1 MVTVNLIFSKDEVK
15 SFFESAGLVVK
26 EVTVPAYSKSIDAVP
41 GRETDTFFNVWHVVN
56 PHTGTLEQLDTAFLR
71 CVVKNRENLISDINK
86 VMIYN
91 SFKQ

>member
-1 MVTVNLIFSKDEVK
+1 MMTVTLNFSLAEAK
-15 SFFESAGLVVK
+15 SFFESAGLEVKQAEIPVVFGK
-26 EVTVPAYSKSIDAVP
+26 TVDPIYLTMWVVT
-41 GRETDTFFNVWHVVN
+41 N

-91 SFKQ
+91 SFK